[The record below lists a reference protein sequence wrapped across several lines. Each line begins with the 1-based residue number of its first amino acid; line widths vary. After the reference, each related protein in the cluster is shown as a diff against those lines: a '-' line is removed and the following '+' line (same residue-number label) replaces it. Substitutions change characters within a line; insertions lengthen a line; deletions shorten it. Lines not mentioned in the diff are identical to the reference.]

1 MQRGFRLLLLHP
13 LFQIFIFTLLVQII
27 FVASNEQINEQNEN
41 RQKTTAIISKHQ
53 RQSTRSIQINDRKL
67 ASNILKQNYTPPFPF
82 SLELANASVWLSS
95 ISYCR

>member
-13 LFQIFIFTLLVQII
+13 LFQVFIFALLVQII

-41 RQKTTAIISKHQ
+41 RQKTTIISKHT
-53 RQSTRSIQINDRKL
+53 RQSTRYDRKL
-67 ASNILKQNYTPPFPF
+67 ASNVLKQNYTPPFPF